1 MRKKL
6 YLLEPIRPGDVVD
19 ITYQETYENEAL
31 TTHRGFVLSFKRRNE
46 LTAAIEMVVRM
57 GGMNIK
63 GMYLIHSPKI
73 KNIKIVSRGSG
84 NLRASL
90 KYNWRKMGK
99 NEVSRPRIR
108 NRVMKSRLLTKLKPK

>member
-1 MRKKL
+1 
-6 YLLEPIRPGDVVD
+6 
-19 ITYQETYENEAL
+19 
-31 TTHRGFVLSFKRRNE
+31 
-46 LTAAIEMVVRM
+46 MVVRM

-108 NRVMKSRLLTKLKPK
+108 NRVMKSRLLTKLKPKQKKGGDMDYDKIGSDNVKRIVKL